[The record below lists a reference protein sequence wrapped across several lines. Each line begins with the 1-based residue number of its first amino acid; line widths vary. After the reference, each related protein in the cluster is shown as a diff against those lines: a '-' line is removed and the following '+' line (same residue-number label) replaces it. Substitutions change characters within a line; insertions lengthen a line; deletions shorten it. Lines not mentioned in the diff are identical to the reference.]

1 MKYYFVYIMASK
13 KDGVLY
19 IGITNSLIRRVAQHK
34 SRKFRGFTKEY
45 NVHNLI
51 YYETYGDIK
60 LAIDREKKTQSGKI
74 CIVMRF
80 PIKTFGNNSF
90 FLSYVTRFFLGI
102 ATKIDIDIS
111 KTKFVHREGREK
123 PI

>member
-1 MKYYFVYIMASK
+1 MASK

-60 LAIDREKKTQSGKI
+60 LAIDREKKLKKWNRQWKI
-74 CIVMRF
+74 NLIEKENPEWKDLYCDEI
-80 PIKTFGNNSF
+80 PDKNI
-90 FLSYVTRFFLGI
+90 
-102 ATKIDIDIS
+102 
-111 KTKFVHREGREK
+111 RE
-123 PI
+123 